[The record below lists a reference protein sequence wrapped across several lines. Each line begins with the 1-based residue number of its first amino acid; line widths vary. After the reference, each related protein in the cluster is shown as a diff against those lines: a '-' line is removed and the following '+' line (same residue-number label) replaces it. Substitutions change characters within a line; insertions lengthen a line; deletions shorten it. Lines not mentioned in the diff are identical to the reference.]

1 MDTYDALRKEIE
13 NINTNVNEDYIKK
26 LETCSINMAMS
37 ECLAESFSNITEKIK
52 TDVMDVKVYFRKEFQ
67 NLNNLLNDEYIKKL
81 EKNEPSMTEY
91 FADSFKIM
99 TDRFIDEYIKNSTK
113 SIDPTIKYLME
124 EMKCMK
130 DKINLYEEKINKYE
144 HLLQEYNG
152 ISQALKND
160 CTFENLKLCLIWND
174 RQQIK
179 DESIIIIPYGSKIR
193 IDEPLK
199 AIYKSIERQFFNFL
213 IWLKKSLEINNIV
226 DKNLPCGMIQ
236 YKGFS
241 GNRTYYMNIPS
252 NNFIDIP
259 ITFKDL
265 LFTKDPSNNDIMI
278 LDVHIFNYL
287 WHRNIGIAIHKIT
300 FSQLHPKSHQNV
312 TEYRFDLK
320 KIGIPD
326 IKNLY
331 YYIF

>member
-1 MDTYDALRKEIE
+1 MDTYDALRKDIE
-13 NINTNVNEDYIKK
+13 NINIKVNEDYIKK
-26 LETCSINMAMS
+26 LETSSINMAMS
-37 ECLAESFSNITEKIK
+37 ECLAESFIFMTEKIR
-52 TDVMDVKVYFRKEFQ
+52 TDIMDVKGYLRKEFQ
-67 NLNNLLNDEYIKKL
+67 DLNNLLNEEYIKKL
-81 EKNEPSMTEY
+81 EKNESSMTEY
-91 FADSFKIM
+91 FANSFKLM
-99 TDRFIDEYIKNSTK
+99 TDRFIEEYINNSTK

-130 DKINLYEEKINKYE
+130 DKIKIYEEKINKYE

-199 AIYKSIERQFFNFL
+199 AIYKAIEKQFSTFL
-213 IWLKKSLEINNIV
+213 IWLKESLEINNLV
-226 DKNLPCGMIQ
+226 GKDLPCGMIQ

-241 GNRTYYMNIPS
+241 GNRAYNINIPL
-252 NNFIDIP
+252 NKFIDIP

-278 LDVHIFNYL
+278 LDVHIYNYL
-287 WHRNIGIAIHKIT
+287 WHRNICIAINKHT
-300 FSQLHPKSHQNV
+300 NQNV
-312 TEYRFDLK
+312 GEYRFNIK

-331 YYIF
+331 YFIF

>member
-1 MDTYDALRKEIE
+1 MDTYDALRKDIE
-13 NINTNVNEDYIKK
+13 NINIKVNEDYIKK
-26 LETCSINMAMS
+26 LETSSINMAMS
-37 ECLAESFSNITEKIK
+37 ECLAESFTFMTEKIR
-52 TDVMDVKVYFRKEFQ
+52 TDIMDVKGYLRKEFQ
-67 NLNNLLNDEYIKKL
+67 DLNNLLNEEYIKKL
-81 EKNEPSMTEY
+81 EKNESSMTEY
-91 FADSFKIM
+91 FADSFKLM
-99 TDRFIDEYIKNSTK
+99 TDRFIEEYINNSTK

-130 DKINLYEEKINKYE
+130 DKIKIYEEKINKYE

-199 AIYKSIERQFFNFL
+199 AIYKAIEKQFSNFL
-213 IWLKKSLEINNIV
+213 VWLKESLEINNIV

-241 GNRTYYMNIPS
+241 GNRTYNMNIPL
-252 NNFIDIP
+252 NKFIDIP

-287 WHRNIGIAIHKIT
+287 WHRNIGIAIYKKI
-300 FSQLHPKSHQNV
+300 SQNV
-312 TEYRFDLK
+312 GEYSYNIK
-320 KIGIPD
+320 TIGIPE

-331 YYIF
+331 YFII

>member
-1 MDTYDALRKEIE
+1 MDKYDALRNDIQ
-13 NINTNVNEDYIKK
+13 NINLKINDDYIKK
-26 LETCSINMAMS
+26 LETSSINMAMS
-37 ECLAESFSNITEKIK
+37 ECLAETFTLMTEKIK
-52 TDVMDVKVYFRKEFQ
+52 TDIMDVKGYLRKEFQ
-67 NLNNLLNDEYIKKL
+67 DLNNLLNEEYIKKL
-81 EKNEPSMTEY
+81 EKNESSMTEY
-91 FADSFKIM
+91 FAKSFKIM
-99 TDRFIDEYIKNSTK
+99 TDRFIEEYIKNSTK
-113 SIDPTIKYLME
+113 NIDPTIKYLME

-130 DKINLYEEKINKYE
+130 DKIKIYEEKIHKYE

-199 AIYKSIERQFFNFL
+199 AIYKAIEHYFSSFL
-213 IWLKKSLEINNIV
+213 IWLKESLVMNNIV
-226 DKNLPCGMIQ
+226 DTNLPCGMIQ

-241 GNRTYYMNIPS
+241 GTRGYYMNIPI
-252 NNFIDIP
+252 NKFIDIP
-259 ITFKDL
+259 IKFKDI

-278 LDVHIFNYL
+278 LDLNLFNYL

-300 FSQLHPKSHQNV
+300 LSQINPKSHQNV
-312 TEYRFDLK
+312 GEYRFNLK